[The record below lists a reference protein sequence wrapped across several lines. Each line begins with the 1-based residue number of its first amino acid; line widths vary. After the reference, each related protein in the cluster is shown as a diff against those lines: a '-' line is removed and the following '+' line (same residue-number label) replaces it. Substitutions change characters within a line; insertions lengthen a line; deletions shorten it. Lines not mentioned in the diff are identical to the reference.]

1 MTSTTAD
8 ATGDAGMPDPRPAP
22 YVPGPVQHRGAYLEM
37 LISSVIGLIA
47 ALVLSVEAITL
58 AENPFADLNCDIN
71 AVLSCGTVGASWQA
85 SLLGFPNAYLG
96 LIAEPVVITLAVAA
110 LGGVRFPRWFMLS
123 AQVVY
128 FIGFAF
134 AYWLFYQSFF
144 VIGALCPWCLT
155 ITVTTTLVFVSI
167 TRINLLDGNIPLSA
181 SAYRTVAAW
190 LRAGADTLGAILVFA
205 IMTAMIVL
213 KYGTA
218 LFG

>member
-1 MTSTTAD
+1 MTTTAEDTSEGFD
-8 ATGDAGMPDPRPAP
+8 ADDPRPVKYA
-22 YVPGPVQHRGAYLEM
+22 PGPVVYRGTFIEM
-37 LISSVIGLIA
+37 LVSSVIGLIA
-47 ALVLSVEAITL
+47 SLVLSIEALAL

-71 AVLSCGTVGASWQA
+71 TVLSCGTVGSSWQA

-96 LIAEPVVITLAVAA
+96 LIAEPVVITIAVAA

-155 ITVTTTLVFVSI
+155 ITVTTTLVFVSM
-167 TRINLLDGNIPLSA
+167 TRVNLLENNFRLSA
-181 SAYRTVAAW
+181 GTYATVSSW
-190 LRAGADTLGAILVFA
+190 LRAGADTLGAIVLFA
-205 IMTAMIVL
+205 ILTGMIL
-213 KYGTA
+213 FKYGTA

>member
-1 MTSTTAD
+1 
-8 ATGDAGMPDPRPAP
+8 
-22 YVPGPVQHRGAYLEM
+22 M
-37 LISSVIGLIA
+37 LVSSVIGLIA
-47 ALVLSVEAITL
+47 SLVLSIEALAL

-96 LIAEPVVITLAVAA
+96 LIAEPVVITIAVAA

-155 ITVTTTLVFVSI
+155 ITVTTTLVFVSM
-167 TRINLLDGNIPLSA
+167 TRVNLLENNFRLSA
-181 SAYRTVAAW
+181 GAYRTVASW
-190 LRAGADTLGAILVFA
+190 LRAGADTLGAILLFA
-205 IMTAMIVL
+205 ILIAMIL
-213 KYGTA
+213 FKYGTA

>member
-1 MTSTTAD
+1 MTTTAEGTSEGFD
-8 ATGDAGMPDPRPAP
+8 ADDPRPERYA
-22 YVPGPVQHRGAYLEM
+22 PGPVVYRGTFIEM
-37 LISSVIGLIA
+37 LVSSVIGLIA
-47 ALVLSVEAITL
+47 SLVLSIEALAL

-71 AVLSCGTVGASWQA
+71 TVLSCGTVGASWQA

-96 LIAEPVVITLAVAA
+96 LIAEPVVITIAVAA

-155 ITVTTTLVFVSI
+155 ITVTTTLVFVSM
-167 TRINLLDGNIPLSA
+167 TRVNLLENNFRLSA
-181 SAYRTVAAW
+181 GAYATVSSW
-190 LRAGADTLGAILVFA
+190 LRAGADTLGAILLFA
-205 IMTAMIVL
+205 ILIAMILL

>member
-1 MTSTTAD
+1 MTTTAEDTSFD
-8 ATGDAGMPDPRPAP
+8 ADDTRPPR
-22 YVPGPVQHRGAYLEM
+22 YEVPPVRYRGTYLEM
-37 LISSVIGLIA
+37 LVSSVIGLIA
-47 ALVLSVEAITL
+47 SLVLSIEAIAL
-58 AENPFADLNCDIN
+58 AENPFANLNCDIN
-71 AVLSCGTVGASWQA
+71 AVLSCGTVGSSWQA

-123 AQVVY
+123 AQAVY

-155 ITVTTTLVFVSI
+155 ITVTTTLVFVSM
-167 TRINLLDGNIPLSA
+167 TRVNLLENNFRLSA
-181 SAYRTVAAW
+181 GAYRAVASW
-190 LRAGADTLGAILVFA
+190 LRAGADTLGAILLFA
-205 IMTAMIVL
+205 VLTAMILV

>member
-1 MTSTTAD
+1 MTTTAED
-8 ATGDAGMPDPRPAP
+8 TAEGFDDDPRPARFE
-22 YVPGPVQHRGAYLEM
+22 GAPVRYRGTYIEM
-37 LISSVIGLIA
+37 LVSSLIGLIA
-47 ALVLSVEAITL
+47 SLVLSIEALAL

-96 LIAEPVVITLAVAA
+96 LIAEPVVITIAVAA

-155 ITVTTTLVFVSI
+155 ITVTTTLVFVSM
-167 TRINLLDGNIPLSA
+167 TRVNLLENNFRLSA
-181 SAYRTVAAW
+181 GAYRKVASW
-190 LRAGADTLGAILVFA
+190 LRAGADTLGAIILFA
-205 IMTAMIVL
+205 ILIAMILV
-213 KYGTA
+213 KYGTTI
-218 LFG
+218 FG

>member
-1 MTSTTAD
+1 MTTTAEGTAEGFD
-8 ATGDAGMPDPRPAP
+8 ADDPRPARFESP
-22 YVPGPVQHRGAYLEM
+22 PVRYRGTFIEM
-37 LISSVIGLIA
+37 LVSSVIGLVA
-47 ALVLSVEAITL
+47 SLVLSIEALAL

-71 AVLSCGTVGASWQA
+71 TVLSCGTVGSSWQA

-96 LIAEPVVITLAVAA
+96 LIAEPVVITIAVAA

-134 AYWLFYQSFF
+134 AYWLFYQSYF

-155 ITVTTTLVFVSI
+155 ITVTTTLVFVSM
-167 TRINLLDGNIPLSA
+167 TRVNLLENNFRLSA
-181 SAYRTVAAW
+181 NAYRTVASW
-190 LRAGADTLGAILVFA
+190 LRAGADTLGAILIFA
-205 IMTAMIVL
+205 VLIAMIL
-213 KYGTA
+213 FKYGTA